1 MARPALYSTYALA
14 TELGRDPRMLSKA
27 LASTPPDGTGH
38 KKAPAWKMTT
48 ALQAVAAYDANRV
61 EVPVNINGNGARAN
75 GDAALDRICDEV
87 EKAAAELEAVFDEL
101 ASIKNLEQR
110 RARQA
115 NWWGHRKIPRRPGGV
130 GFSADAGNGR
140 IDRAI
145 SPRSDDRRR
154 ESVSRHLQM
163 GDRPGA
169 LISRSNVYLLVGR
182 FQYRCYIEGLSRK
195 VREGLNELRLKT
207 TCFTDWVGGTGL
219 TLVRQCPRS

>member
-110 RARQA
+110 RARAKQIGGAIGKYHDALEASASVLTPEMAELTAPYRRDLMTAAA
-115 NWWGHRKIPRRPGGV
+115 NQFLDICKWEIAPAR
-130 GFSADAGNGR
+130 
-140 IDRAI
+140 
-145 SPRSDDRRR
+145 
-154 ESVSRHLQM
+154 
-163 GDRPGA
+163 
-169 LISRSNVYLLVGR
+169 
-182 FQYRCYIEGLSRK
+182 
-195 VREGLNELRLKT
+195 
-207 TCFTDWVGGTGL
+207 
-219 TLVRQCPRS
+219 